1 MKDKEKQYISMKEM
15 LTKRS
20 FETITNC
27 NCRQYKEGAFV
38 DLLNQEM
45 EELQREKQIDLM
57 VECMF
62 DYARTLV
69 DIKTATE
76 DSRFINCY
84 KDTIRGYANFLYDNN
99 YRKIPENAVV
109 LTREKYELIEAK
121 STRIPIDKDGNFI
134 EYAIYDTDKVLT
146 KPEYRDYVYNK
157 ARKETAKEIL
167 SYIGNFYDDCD
178 QRFKLKDYQWHKRL
192 CEKYGVEVEE

>member
-38 DLLNQEM
+38 DLLNQQM
-45 EELQREKQIDLM
+45 EELQREKQIDLI

-62 DYARTLV
+62 DYARTQV

-84 KDTIRGYANFLYDNN
+84 KDAIRGYANFLYDNN

-109 LTREKYELIEAK
+109 LTREERL
-121 STRIPIDKDGNFI
+121 
-134 EYAIYDTDKVLT
+134 L
-146 KPEYRDYVYNK
+146 RDYECFNTGYETGK
-157 ARKETAKEIL
+157 AEARKETAKEIL
-167 SYIGNFYDDCD
+167 SYVGNLYDDCD
-178 QRFKLKDYQWHKRL
+178 QRFQLKDYQWHKRL